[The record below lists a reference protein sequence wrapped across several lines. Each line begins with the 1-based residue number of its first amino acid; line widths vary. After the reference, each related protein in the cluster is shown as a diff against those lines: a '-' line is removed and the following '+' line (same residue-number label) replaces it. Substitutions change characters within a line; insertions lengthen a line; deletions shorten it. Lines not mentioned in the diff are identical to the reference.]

1 MGAVKNHMM
10 GIEEDIFAIPD
21 LESKCGECE
30 VIGEFEDFVLK
41 ALSLTSTFDIEIAK
55 ELVHDMWNEFWSKYI

>member
-10 GIEEDIFAIPD
+10 GIEEDIFAIPG
-21 LESKCGECE
+21 LESKSAECE

-55 ELVHDMWNEFWSKYI
+55 ELVHDMWNEFWGKYY